1 MTLGGIVVHG
11 AMKRW
16 ARFSAN
22 EISEKPG
29 PPAGMTD
36 MNYFDRF
43 FLNAVENLIGGFWNE
58 FDEYSWP
65 LRSHANGGVVGDEE
79 DRVT

>member
-1 MTLGGIVVHG
+1 
-11 AMKRW
+11 
-16 ARFSAN
+16 
-22 EISEKPG
+22 
-29 PPAGMTD
+29 

-43 FLNAVENLIGGFWNE
+43 FLKAVENLIGGFWNE